1 MTTKDPDL
9 QPEKIEKSE
18 SKAPSRAQAAVR
30 RATRWVII
38 ALVIIALGF
47 LVVWVT
53 FISPRAAETTG
64 WQNTA
69 TAAQVQIS
77 GLQTQVAALQGVDAD
92 RQVLS
97 LLVDVNSARYELAK
111 HNPNGAQLALANTA
125 RTLTQ
130 LRTELGSE
138 FTSALDS
145 LTQRLNLALKD
156 VRDKDE
162 FAALN
167 DLEVLANS
175 LLNLERG
182 LTAP

>member
-1 MTTKDPDL
+1 MATKDPDL
-9 QPEKIEKSE
+9 QPQEIEKSE
-18 SKAPSRAQAAVR
+18 SKAPSRTQAAVR
-30 RATRWVII
+30 RATRWVIVVLI
-38 ALVIIALGF
+38 VFALGF

-69 TAAQVQIS
+69 TAAQLQIS
-77 GLQTQVAALQGVDAD
+77 GLQTQVAVLQGVDAD

-97 LLVDVNSARYELAK
+97 LLVDVNSARFELAS
-111 HNPNGAQLALANTA
+111 HNTNAAQLALANTA

-130 LRTELGSE
+130 LRTQLGSE
-138 FTSALDS
+138 YTSALDS
-145 LTQRLNLALKD
+145 LQQRLNLALKD
-156 VRDKDE
+156 IRDKDE
-162 FAALN
+162 FAALS

-182 LTAP
+182 LSAP

>member
-1 MTTKDPDL
+1 MAKKDPDL
-9 QPEKIEKSE
+9 LPEDIENSE
-18 SKAPSRAQAAVR
+18 SKAPSRAETAMR
-30 RATRWVII
+30 RIVRWVII
-38 ALVIIALGF
+38 VLIVFILGF
-47 LVVWVT
+47 LLVWVT
-53 FISPRAAETTG
+53 FVGPRAAEITG

-69 TAAQVQIS
+69 TAAQLQIR
-77 GLQTQVAALQGVDAD
+77 GLQTQVAGLEGVDAD

-97 LLVDVNSARYELAK
+97 LLVDVNGARYELAK

-130 LRTELGSE
+130 LRTQLGSQY
-138 FTSALDS
+138 TSALDS
-145 LTQRLNLALKD
+145 LQQRLNLALND
-156 VRDKDE
+156 IRNKDE

-182 LTAP
+182 LSAP